1 MGHQSQSNLTMLRN
15 LAVIPVFLLCSSL
28 PPSLSQKPYYD
39 FGTFKVNP
47 LKPGAFAQSA
57 KQQKNTAYYTIP
69 RHPPGKHHKKPS
81 LVKPQYKPVPVKPY
95 KKPVPVKTYHK
106 PAPVKTYKK
115 QGRVKNY
122 KRPGP
127 IAPVLT
133 TYHKPAPVKTYHKPA
148 PVLTYHKPA
157 PVETPAPAPVE
168 TYHKPEPVVTYHK
181 PEPVYNKP
189 APVHPFT
196 FFAPHSPSVEDVV
209 EEPVEVKSEVSEIP
223 ENKPETIAP
232 AAPDV
237 IEEVPESVVADVV
250 NVRDNDEEPEVVDD
264 SPAALVVENI
274 PTPVVTENIPS
285 NEELIPLTPLE
296 MGEVLKNMEAEMM
309 KISGLRIAETEEASE
324 PLIGEDAPEP
334 APSADQEETP
344 EPGVDED
351 IPEPPL
357 TENIQSSQELII
369 LEPQEMGEIIDVSEA
384 EKMKIDGLRI
394 ADQEEIPELV
404 VDEETSK
411 DESVPAPIEN
421 IPSTQELIMLEPQ
434 KMGEVIN
441 DSEAEKMKID
451 GLRIAEP
458 KENPEAEIVEDIPV
472 SVVKDVTE
480 DIPAPPELMVLEP
493 QKVGDVLDNLE
504 AEKMKVEGLRIA
516 SPEATI
522 SQNKE
527 KDLLQAA
534 MEKLKEMS
542 EIEKNPKDITEP
554 AEVEP
559 VLVVLEP
566 VQMGEVVD
574 DDMAEAMKVDGLRI
588 AKELKAEETTKE
600 M

>member
-81 LVKPQYKPVPVKPY
+81 LVKAQYKPVPVKPY
-95 KKPVPVKTYHK
+95 KKP
-106 PAPVKTYKK
+106 APVKTYKK
-115 QGRVKNY
+115 PGRVKNY
-122 KRPGP
+122 KRPHP

-133 TYHKPAPVKTYHKPA
+133 TYHKPAPVETYHKS
-148 PVLTYHKPA
+148 
-157 PVETPAPAPVE
+157 EPVE
-168 TYHKPEPVVTYHK
+168 TYHKPEPVQTYHK
-181 PEPVYNKP
+181 PAPVYNKP

-334 APSADQEETP
+334 APIADQEENP
-344 EPGVDED
+344 EPGVDEN

-369 LEPQEMGEIIDVSEA
+369 LEPQEMGEIIDVTEA

-404 VDEETSK
+404 VDEETSEDK
-411 DESVPAPIEN
+411 SEPAPIKN

-480 DIPAPPELMVLEP
+480 DTPAPPELMVLEP

-534 MEKLKEMS
+534 ME
-542 EIEKNPKDITEP
+542 
-554 AEVEP
+554 
-559 VLVVLEP
+559 
-566 VQMGEVVD
+566 
-574 DDMAEAMKVDGLRI
+574 
-588 AKELKAEETTKE
+588 
-600 M
+600 